1 MEVGEPPDKGDMT
14 VAEFQQVLGRQLATE
29 KVVGADKVD
38 RHIRHRSYHQN
49 GGHMAP
55 LQALEKAVGGGLG
68 SADHHAG
75 GAVALQ
81 RVHKLL
87 LPCRRL
93 LTVGKKQHQIVML
106 HLLAQSRRHL
116 CIEGVGN
123 IVQQQTDLIAA
134 LVAQVG
140 GSLVVDIAELV
151 DGLEYPLAGVVG
163 DASLVAQGHGD
174 GGGGNAQMAG
184 NIGNSHIAHGVGPVM
199 IVSLRYID

>member
-1 MEVGEPPDKGDMT
+1 MEVGAPPDKGDMT
-14 VAEFQQVLGRQLATE
+14 VAEFQQVLGRQLTAQ

-38 RHIRHRSYHQN
+38 RYIRHRSHHQN
-49 GGHMAP
+49 GGHMAT
-55 LQALEKAVGGGLG
+55 LQALEKAVGRRLG

-81 RVHKLL
+81 RIHKLL

-93 LTVGKKQHQIVML
+93 LAVGEKQHQVVVF
-106 HLLAQSRRHL
+106 HLPAQARCHL

-123 IVQQQTDLIAA
+123 VVQQQANLIAA

-140 GSLVVDIAELV
+140 GSLVVNIAELV
-151 DGLEYPLAGVVG
+151 DGLEYPLASVVG
-163 DASLVAQGHGD
+163 NASLVAQGHGD
-174 GGGGNAQMAG
+174 GGGGNAQVAG

-199 IVSLRYID
+199 IVPSRYID